1 MKSGGKNTSVVFI
14 ILFSVYVNI
23 YIYTRSVAL
32 ALVFL
37 AEFSLWRNLIEK
49 SWYRIKQCNL

>member
-23 YIYTRSVAL
+23 YIYIYKVSGPCLGIFA
-32 ALVFL
+32 
-37 AEFSLWRNLIEK
+37 
-49 SWYRIKQCNL
+49 RIQPVVKFN